1 MTQVLHSLAFALEQ
15 TDLACWQREDMPVV
29 EVEEIRDEN
38 GHRNGWFVLT
48 IGDKEHPLQQHPYQS
63 IGRIEDALPAM
74 AEEYVKG
81 SRVWEDIGE

>member
-1 MTQVLHSLAFALEQ
+1 MAQLHSLKCELEQ
-15 TDLACWQREDMPVV
+15 TDLARWHREGLPVV

-48 IGDKEHPLQQHPYQS
+48 VGNKEDPLQQHPYQS
-63 IGRIEDALPAM
+63 IGRIEGALHGLI
-74 AEEYVKG
+74 EEYVKG